1 MRAQQTF
8 PPELVSAARARR
20 FAEITLESWSC
31 DEVVESARLLLSEL
45 VVNAVL
51 HARTPVSVRIACD
64 DGIVRFEVEDADKT
78 RIDEPRPV
86 APDVP
91 NGRGLAI
98 VDALADAWG
107 SKETA
112 RGKVVWFEISPNGD
126 SSARP
131 ERGGEG
137 SDRGGVDH
145 DAGAG

>member
-1 MRAQQTF
+1 VRAQQTF

-31 DEVVESARLLLSEL
+31 HGVIDSARLLLSEL

-51 HARTPVSVRIACD
+51 HARTRVSVRLSCV
-64 DGIVRFEVEDADKT
+64 DGVVRFEVEDASPVP
-78 RIDEPRPV
+78 IDGPRLV

-107 SKETA
+107 STTTQD
-112 RGKVVWFEISPNGD
+112 GKYVWFELTPD
-126 SSARP
+126 DDR
-131 ERGGEG
+131 
-137 SDRGGVDH
+137 SDRRRVND
-145 DAGAG
+145 DARAR